1 MEDKGNSMED
11 LKHDGVNHDEEIKNN
26 NPDNENMN
34 LDNQDKKNQS
44 ELNSEVTA
52 DENLEDDE
60 SSDENGDKEEDKKSG
75 KFFKKKEK
83 KKDPKDVKIEE
94 LEDRLKRTLAEFDN
108 YRKRTDKEKSQMF
121 EIGARGIIE
130 RVLPVID
137 NFERGL
143 GTLTEEEKTSGF
155 AQGIEK
161 IYKQLMDTLTEA
173 GLKPIEAT
181 GKEFD
186 PNFHNAVMHSED
198 SELGEN
204 IVAEEF
210 LKGYI
215 FKETVVRHSMVRVVN

>member
-1 MEDKGNSMED
+1 MEDKDNSMEE
-11 LKHDGVNHDEEIKNN
+11 LKQDGVNQSEEIKNN
-26 NPDNENMN
+26 MKSENENNNLENEDKDMQSQLDNE
-34 LDNQDKKNQS
+34 
-44 ELNSEVTA
+44 EIT
-52 DENLEDDE
+52 DENLEEDD
-60 SSDENGDKEEDKKSG
+60 SSDEDEDKKSG
-75 KFFKKKEK
+75 RFFKKKDK
-83 KKDPKDVKIEE
+83 KKDPKDLKIEE
-94 LEDRLKRTLAEFDN
+94 LEDRLKRNLAEFDN

-121 EIGARGIIE
+121 EMGSRNIIE

-186 PNFHNAVMHSED
+186 PNYHNAVMHAED
-198 SELGEN
+198 PEMGEN

>member
-1 MEDKGNSMED
+1 MEGKDNSMED
-11 LKHDGVNHDEEIKNN
+11 LKKDGVNQNEDMKNN
-26 NPDNENMN
+26 INSENENNN
-34 LDNQDKKNQS
+34 LENEDKNMQS
-44 ELNSEVTA
+44 ELNNEEITDV
-52 DENLEDDE
+52 NLEEDE
-60 SSDENGDKEEDKKSG
+60 SSDEDEDKKSG
-75 KFFKKKEK
+75 RFFKKKDK
-83 KKDPKDVKIEE
+83 KKDSKDLKIEE
-94 LEDRLKRTLAEFDN
+94 LEDRLKRNLAEFDN

-121 EIGARGIIE
+121 EIGSRGIIE

-143 GTLTEEEKTSGF
+143 GTLTEEEKNSGF

-186 PNFHNAVMHSED
+186 PNYHNAVMHSED
-198 SELGEN
+198 SEMGEN

>member
-1 MEDKGNSMED
+1 MEDKDNSMEE
-11 LKHDGVNHDEEIKNN
+11 LKKDGVNHDEDIKNN
-26 NPDNENMN
+26 INPESEDQNLENE
-34 LDNQDKKNQS
+34 QS
-44 ELNSEVTA
+44 ELNNQEST
-52 DENLEDDE
+52 DGNLEDNE
-60 SSDENGDKEEDKKSG
+60 SSDENTDKKSG

-83 KKDPKDVKIEE
+83 KQDPRDLKVEE
-94 LEDRLKRTLAEFDN
+94 LDDRLKRNLAEFDN
-108 YRKRTDKEKSQMF
+108 YRKRTEKEKSQMF

-143 GTLTEEEKTSGF
+143 GTLTEEEKTGGF

-173 GLKPIEAT
+173 GLKPIEAA

>member
-1 MEDKGNSMED
+1 VEDKDNSMEE
-11 LKHDGVNHDEEIKNN
+11 LKQDGVNQSEEIKNN
-26 NPDNENMN
+26 MKSENENNNLENEDKDMQSQLDNE
-34 LDNQDKKNQS
+34 
-44 ELNSEVTA
+44 EIT
-52 DENLEDDE
+52 DENLEEDD
-60 SSDENGDKEEDKKSG
+60 SSDEDEDKKSG
-75 KFFKKKEK
+75 RFFKKKDK
-83 KKDPKDVKIEE
+83 KKDPKDLKIEE
-94 LEDRLKRTLAEFDN
+94 LEDRLKRNLAEFDN

-121 EIGARGIIE
+121 EMGSRNIIE

-186 PNFHNAVMHSED
+186 PNYHNAVMHAED
-198 SELGEN
+198 PEMGEN

>member
-1 MEDKGNSMED
+1 MEDKDNSMEE
-11 LKHDGVNHDEEIKNN
+11 LKQDGVNQSEEIKNN
-26 NPDNENMN
+26 MKSENENNNLENEDKDMQSQLDNE
-34 LDNQDKKNQS
+34 KI
-44 ELNSEVTA
+44 T
-52 DENLEDDE
+52 DENLEEDE
-60 SSDENGDKEEDKKSG
+60 SSDEDEDKKSG
-75 KFFKKKEK
+75 RFFKKKDK
-83 KKDPKDVKIEE
+83 KKDPKDLKIEE
-94 LEDRLKRTLAEFDN
+94 LEDRLKRNLAEFDN

-121 EIGARGIIE
+121 EMGSRNIIE

-186 PNFHNAVMHSED
+186 PNFHNAVMHAED
-198 SELGEN
+198 PEMGEN